1 MDNVGRGNWVSEKLL
16 PPIMKVVN
24 TKAMNALKDG
34 MVYSLPFII
43 IGSIFLILSN
53 IPYKPVAQALTDS
66 GWSAIFTQAY
76 TTSFG
81 IMAVWAVVG
90 IAYVYVRNE
99 GFEALPA
106 GLTSLAI
113 FLGLQSLQV
122 ASPLSA
128 AMGKAGSGVGSLSGT
143 QVAEHIDKLPHALQT
158 FLTSPVTGAINITWL
173 GGQGMIAAI
182 LIGIFVGWGYSAM
195 LRAGWKITLPEQVPA
210 NVANQFTA
218 MIPAGVLI
226 TVAMFIYAFFSFIVK
241 EDLLQTIYT
250 LIQTPLQ
257 GLSDSFGGALIIA
270 FLVPFF
276 WFFGVHG
283 GLIMGAITT
292 GLLVPNTFD
301 NAALYHAGKLSL
313 ANGAHIV
320 TNEFYNNFINLTGS
334 GITIGLVIFTLVA
347 AGSVQLKSL
356 GKIEAVPGL
365 FNINE
370 PFLFG
375 LPLVLNPFLAIP
387 FFLTPVLVAAS
398 TYLVI
403 YFGIVPPL
411 NGVAA
416 PWTTPPIISGFLIG
430 GWKMAVWQAVVLV
443 MSAAIYWPFAKKY
456 DKMLLT
462 QEQEAEAAENV

>member
-1 MDNVGRGNWVSEKLL
+1 
-16 PPIMKVVN
+16 
-24 TKAMNALKDG
+24 MNALKDG

-43 IGSIFLILSN
+43 VGSIFLILSSF
-53 IPYKPVAQALTDS
+53 PYKPLANALADS
-66 GWSAIFTQAY
+66 GWSAFFTQAY

-99 GFEALPA
+99 GYEALPA
-106 GLTSLAI
+106 GLTSLAV
-113 FLGLQSLQV
+113 FLGLQSLSV
-122 ASPLSA
+122 ANPLVA
-128 AMGKAGSGVGSLSGT
+128 AMGKAGAGIGSLSGT
-143 QVAEHIDKLPHALQT
+143 QVSAAVEKLPKAVQA
-158 FLTSPVTGAINITWL
+158 FIESPVTGVINMSWL

-195 LRAGWKITLPEQVPA
+195 LKAGWKITLPEQVPA

-218 MIPAGVLI
+218 MIPAGVII
-226 TVAMFIYAFFSFIVK
+226 TVSMLIYAFFDWAFKS
-241 EDLLQTIYT
+241 DLLAQIY
-250 LIQTPLQ
+250 LWIQTPLQ
-257 GLSDSFGGALIIA
+257 GISDSFGGAIVIA

-283 GLIMGAITT
+283 GLIMGAITS
-292 GLLVPNTFD
+292 GLLIPNTFD
-301 NAALYHAGKLSL
+301 NAALTHAGKLSL
-313 ANGAHIV
+313 EHGAHIV

-334 GITIGLVIFTLVA
+334 GITIGLVIFTLFA
-347 AGSVQLKSL
+347 AKSVQLKSI
-356 GKIEAVPGL
+356 GKIEAVPAL

-398 TYLVI
+398 TYAVI
-403 YFGIVPPL
+403 YFGIIPPL

-416 PWTTPPIISGFLIG
+416 PWTTPPIISGFLVG
-430 GWKMAVWQAVVLV
+430 GWKVAIWQAVVLV
-443 MSAAIYWPFAKKY
+443 MSGAIYYPFAKKY
-456 DKMLLT
+456 DSILLA
-462 QEQEAEAAENV
+462 QEQANEAAEQA